1 MVVVAVVLV
10 VIIVVMLLLLLLL
23 WCLPLLVF
31 YVFSWFDHMQWRRS
45 FGMWLL
51 ASLFATCIP
60 SRNFMGGARTW
71 QLRACRRVH
80 LLRRLHTHPLA
91 VSCLPSQLC
100 FLSTCAAPDGAVHG
114 SFPALL
120 LQSADTATGI
130 GGSFQLLGMHV

>member
-23 WCLPLLVF
+23 WCLPLPVF

-60 SRNFMGGARTW
+60 SRNFMGGARTS
-71 QLRACRRVH
+71 QLRACIPKQIH
-80 LLRRLHTHPLA
+80 GMLHTYCKHA
-91 VSCLPSQLC
+91 
-100 FLSTCAAPDGAVHG
+100 
-114 SFPALL
+114 
-120 LQSADTATGI
+120 
-130 GGSFQLLGMHV
+130 

>member
-51 ASLFATCIP
+51 LGNC
-60 SRNFMGGARTW
+60 
-71 QLRACRRVH
+71 VH
-80 LLRRLHTHPLA
+80 A
-91 VSCLPSQLC
+91 VVFTS
-100 FLSTCAAPDGAVHG
+100 CAAYT
-114 SFPALL
+114 
-120 LQSADTATGI
+120 SARC
-130 GGSFQLLGMHV
+130 